1 MVTFSLENLVYA
13 KQLTDTKQGAT
24 YGPVKSMAGSIEA
37 KVNPNASTATYY
49 ADNKVKG
56 VATSKGAFEIELGI
70 DTLTKEVRTDVL
82 GSEIDSNG
90 VLLESPDD
98 QAPYLAIGFSAESDN
113 GGKDYYWFY
122 KGKFEVPSDNFQT
135 KTDKIEFQTG
145 SIKGTFIPPDFHNKD
160 KAVVNSKDADI
171 SAEVIE
177 KWFDA
182 VYMPNQVLATP

>member
-70 DTLTKEVRTDVL
+70 DALSKEVRADVL
-82 GSEIDSNG
+82 GNEIDSNG

-98 QAPYLAIGFSAESDN
+98 QAPYVAIGFSAESDN
-113 GGKDYYWFY
+113 GGKDYYWYF
-122 KGKFEVPSDNFQT
+122 KGKFEVPSDQFQT

-145 SIKGTFIPPDFHNKD
+145 SIKGTFIPPEFHNKD
-160 KAVVNSKDADI
+160 KAVVNSKDTDLA
-171 SAEVIE
+171 VGLIE
-177 KWFDA
+177 NWFKD
-182 VYMPNQVLATP
+182 VYVPNKTITTP